1 MTTLEQQV
9 AAAATELLEICDG
22 SNWPP
27 EAQSGVGY
35 RLYTD
40 LTDRLR
46 DIADGLRSA
55 MAAGERRE

>member
-9 AAAATELLEICDG
+9 DAAANQLLEICDG
-22 SNWPP
+22 SNWPS

-40 LTDRLR
+40 LTDRLHE
-46 DIADGLRSA
+46 IADGLR
-55 MAAGERRE
+55 AALTAKGGET